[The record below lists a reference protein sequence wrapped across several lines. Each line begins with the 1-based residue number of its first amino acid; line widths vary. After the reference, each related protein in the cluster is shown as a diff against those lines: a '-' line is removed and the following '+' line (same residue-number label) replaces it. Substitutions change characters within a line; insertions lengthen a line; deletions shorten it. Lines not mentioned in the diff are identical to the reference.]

1 MSGNLTYAVNE
12 AVSVE
17 EFIEVLRAS
26 TLGER
31 RPVDDRACLEEMLKH
46 ANLVVTARDEGRLIG
61 IARSL
66 TDFAYVAYMSD
77 LAVDQAYQHQ
87 GVGRKLIRLTRD
99 QMGPQSKI
107 VLLAA
112 PAAEGYYPRLGFTQ
126 RPQAWI
132 LSKEDPLK

>member
-77 LAVDQAYQHQ
+77 LAVDRAYQHR
-87 GVGRKLIRLTRD
+87 GVGRDLIRLTRD
-99 QMGPQSKI
+99 QMGSQSKI

>member
-77 LAVDQAYQHQ
+77 LAVDQAYQHH

-99 QMGPQSKI
+99 QMGSQSKI